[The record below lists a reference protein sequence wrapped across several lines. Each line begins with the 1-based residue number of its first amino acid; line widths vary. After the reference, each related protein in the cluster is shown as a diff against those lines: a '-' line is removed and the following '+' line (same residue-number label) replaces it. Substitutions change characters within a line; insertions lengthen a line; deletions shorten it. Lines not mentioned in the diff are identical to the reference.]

1 MWRHKYHMFLFYWV
15 KVCREFWSF
24 LSSNSTREWHWQQWL
39 ISTLFQYRWRPC
51 VGVLIINH
59 RNDVKVIKTT
69 NHRPVFLLHM
79 SLKIKANI
87 LNFIS
92 VRKNNKQYTCTEGKQ
107 VSAAKIHHLWIRNSY
122 VVYLTSVSKQLGTRF
137 QSGKIRYFCRSS
149 ITKRVVSLWYT

>member
-1 MWRHKYHMFLFYWV
+1 
-15 KVCREFWSF
+15 
-24 LSSNSTREWHWQQWL
+24 
-39 ISTLFQYRWRPC
+39 
-51 VGVLIINH
+51 
-59 RNDVKVIKTT
+59 
-69 NHRPVFLLHM
+69 M

-92 VRKNNKQYTCTEGKQ
+92 VRKNNKQHTCSEGKQ

-149 ITKRVVSLWYT
+149 ITKRVVSLWRSQVRRLKWARTFTYVNEVKSSTVLFYSGKNHCSRICLCNRLLFYSKKRRKLIVELLFGSSVAMYL